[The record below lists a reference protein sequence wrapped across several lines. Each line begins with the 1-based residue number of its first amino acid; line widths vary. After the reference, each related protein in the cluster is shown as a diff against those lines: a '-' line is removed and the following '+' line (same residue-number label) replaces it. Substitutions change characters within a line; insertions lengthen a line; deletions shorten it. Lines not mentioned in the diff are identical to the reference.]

1 MYDFLISVVSVVA
14 VLGFMI
20 LIHEFGHYAVAKW
33 LGVRVEQFAIGFG
46 KRLVGF
52 RKGETDYR
60 INAIPL
66 GGYVKM
72 SGENPMDQRT
82 DDPGEFMNHS
92 RWHRFLIAIAGPTM
106 NILLAV
112 VLLTVVYMVHYE
124 YPIYLDKAAVV
135 QGVRKDSPAQQAGI
149 QAGDRIIKID
159 GIENPTW
166 EQVQPKVWLSPNQ
179 ALDVTIQRG
188 NQVLQKTLTPKAVT
202 SSEVGSV
209 GWFPEEPV
217 VVGRVDPTLPA
228 AKAGIKED
236 DRIVSLNGKAVPS
249 IESMIEALQQTKN
262 QPVDLQV
269 ERSGQTLD
277 FKLSPVPPG
286 RFFVHI
292 DGRTVSN
299 VAAGTEKAVT
309 LPGRGHFEVAGRLA
323 DGTLIRGSFGQLD
336 SSSARRASRIHV
348 TSRPMIVPTTLRST
362 ARKTSERQ
370 PKSDRM
376 PSGIAQDAGYAAQ
389 QKGWTPLME
398 LTAGISLNLGIF
410 NLLPIP
416 ILDGGVI
423 LFLLIEGLMRRDISM
438 TIKERVYQAAFVFLV
453 LFAVMVIYN
462 DLMKTIPGLA
472 DRLP

>member
-1 MYDFLISVVSVVA
+1 MSDFLISLVSVAA

-52 RKGETDYR
+52 RKGDTDYR

-82 DDPGEFMNHS
+82 DDPKEFLNHS
-92 RWHRFLIAIAGPTM
+92 RWHRFLIAIAGPAM

-124 YPIYLDKAAVV
+124 YPVYLDKPAVV
-135 QGVRKDSPAQQAGI
+135 QGVRKDSPAAQAGI
-149 QAGDRIIKID
+149 QAGDRIVKID
-159 GIENPTW
+159 GVDNPTW

-179 ALDVTIQRG
+179 PLEVTIQRG
-188 NQVLQKTLTPKAVT
+188 NQTLQKTLMPKAVT
-202 SSEVGSV
+202 SSEVGSA

-217 VVGRVDPTLPA
+217 VVGRLDPGLPA
-228 AKAGIKED
+228 AKAGMKED

-249 IESMIEALQQTKN
+249 IESMIDSLQQTKN
-262 QPVDLQV
+262 QPVNLEV
-269 ERSGQTLD
+269 ERGGQILSFQLTPV
-277 FKLSPVPPG
+277 LSPTEDPKEQRYRLG
-286 RFFVHI
+286 FVNK
-292 DGRTVSN
+292 GVTKVSQ
-299 VAAGTEKAVT
+299 
-309 LPGRGHFEVAGRLA
+309 LPFAQALSLSLEQNKKYSYLILELA
-323 DGTLIRGSFGQLD
+323 KKMVQRKISM
-336 SSSARRASRIHV
+336 RAISGPI
-348 TSRPMIVPTTLRST
+348 
-362 ARKTSERQ
+362 
-370 PKSDRM
+370 
-376 PSGIAQDAGYAAQ
+376 GIAQDAGYAAQ

>member
-1 MYDFLISVVSVVA
+1 MSDFLISLISVVA

-52 RKGETDYR
+52 RRGDTDYR

-82 DDPGEFMNHS
+82 DDPKEFLNHS
-92 RWHRFLIAIAGPTM
+92 RWHRFLVAIAGPAM
-106 NILLAV
+106 NIMLAV
-112 VLLTVVYMVHYE
+112 FLLTIVYMVHYE
-124 YPIYLDKAAVV
+124 YPVYLDKPAVV

-149 QAGDRIIKID
+149 QAGDRIVKID

-166 EQVQPKVWLSPNQ
+166 EQVQPRVWLSPNQ
-179 ALDVTIQRG
+179 ALQVTIQRG
-188 NQVLQKTLTPKAVT
+188 NETLQKTLMPKAVT
-202 SSEVGSV
+202 TSEVGSA

-217 VVGRVDPTLPA
+217 VVGRLDPDLPA
-228 AKAGIKED
+228 AKAGLKED

-249 IESMIEALQQTKN
+249 IESMIESLQQSQSK
-262 QPVDLQV
+262 PVDIQV
-269 ERSGQTLD
+269 ERGGQMMTFHLQPVLSQTEDPKEQRYRLGFVNKGVTKVSQLPFTQALTLSLEQNKKYSFMILELAKKMVQGKISMRAISG
-277 FKLSPVPPG
+277 P
-286 RFFVHI
+286 I
-292 DGRTVSN
+292 
-299 VAAGTEKAVT
+299 
-309 LPGRGHFEVAGRLA
+309 
-323 DGTLIRGSFGQLD
+323 
-336 SSSARRASRIHV
+336 
-348 TSRPMIVPTTLRST
+348 
-362 ARKTSERQ
+362 
-370 PKSDRM
+370 
-376 PSGIAQDAGYAAQ
+376 GIAQDAGYAAQ

-423 LFLLIEGLMRRDISM
+423 MFLLIEGLMRRDISM
-438 TIKERVYQAAFVFLV
+438 SIKERVYQAAFVFLV